1 MKKSELVQ
9 AITVA
14 SESLTK
20 AAELYY
26 HHRAE
31 ELQAENNQAVR
42 YWDAMNAGEVG
53 GKNQQERDASFWAVA
68 RPTIEDSMQKQEAS
82 AQARVAW
89 EKAKQEWKMWTY
101 IAGLEGEDI
110 DIAEEE

>member
-20 AAELYY
+20 AAEIYY
-26 HHRAE
+26 HLRAE

-42 YWDAMNAGEVG
+42 YWDAINDGEVG
-53 GKNQQERDASFWAVA
+53 GKNQQERDATFWAIA
-68 RPTIEDSMQKQEAS
+68 RPTVEDSMRKAEATFR
-82 AQARVAW
+82 ARVAW
-89 EKAKQEWKMWTY
+89 EKAKQEWKLWTY
-101 IAGLEGEDI
+101 ITGIEGEGIEVDE
-110 DIAEEE
+110 D